1 VAAVAL
7 ARGGLRTPA
16 GESLARQQMEIVHH
30 LRAPGV
36 QIRGPPA
43 AETDRLG
50 GLAQQPHGVH
60 RDLPFMADRGRKRV
74 AEDRRPA
81 DRGYTRARL
90 LAEEAET
97 LDLISPGMTDW
108 IRALPE
114 AL

>member
-1 VAAVAL
+1 
-7 ARGGLRTPA
+7 
-16 GESLARQQMEIVHH
+16 
-30 LRAPGV
+30 
-36 QIRGPPA
+36 
-43 AETDRLG
+43 
-50 GLAQQPHGVH
+50 
-60 RDLPFMADRGRKRV
+60 MADRGRKRV

-97 LDLISPGMTDW
+97 LDLISAGMTDW